1 MVKKSIK
8 LTCPVCGQI
17 MDSEWP
23 CGSCLAIRQGIAYFD
38 DNGDF
43 RMKRH
48 HGKITPAVVTQGT
61 SSSSKRLF
69 PKVKEQI
76 PKKAKEQVLKV
87 KKEKKEKRKK
97 KEKSMEQEF
106 EYEESEEEI
115 DFSLI
120 DEW

>member
-1 MVKKSIK
+1 MK

-23 CGSCLAIRQGIAYFD
+23 CGSCLAIRVGIAYFD

-48 HGKITPAVVTQGT
+48 YGNITPAVVTRGT
-61 SSSSKRLF
+61 SSRSSG
-69 PKVKEQI
+69 KVKEQI
-76 PKKAKEQVLKV
+76 PKKAKEQVLKA
-87 KKEKKEKRKK
+87 KKEKEKK
-97 KEKSMEQEF
+97 KEKSTEQEF

-115 DFSLI
+115 DFNLI